1 MKTLRNSSI
10 ITLAVVALALL
21 VATPMAFAGS
31 ITYTSNTIP
40 DTTSISSNMGTLSV
54 NQFNNTSGPYAG
66 DILNSIDI
74 TLYGQGNVVFTAELI
89 QLTGS
94 GGNLTIDSLTTNVT
108 LTATG
113 ASAPVNLNLTG
124 TYTPGSPIVIT
135 TPGAGGEV
143 TTPST
148 TIPLGSMSS
157 GLLTDST
164 DLLDFTGTGDVN
176 FLLSGLAP
184 VFYTGSVSDGYLAAV
199 GGTTDAGGYAKVTYN
214 YSNGQPPSVPEPGT
228 LSLFGTG
235 LLGLAGM
242 LRYKFMK
249 SR

>member
-40 DTTSISSNMGTLSV
+40 DTTSVSSSMGTLSV
-54 NQFNNTSGPYAG
+54 SQFNNTSGPYAG
-66 DILNSIDI
+66 DMLNSIDI
-74 TLYGQGNVVFTAELI
+74 TLYGDGSVIFSYDLLNPSSL
-89 QLTGS
+89 S
-94 GGNLTIDSLTTNVT
+94 GGSLTINSITSTTT

-113 ASAPVNLNLTG
+113 ASSPVNLTLTG
-124 TYTPGSPIVIT
+124 TYTPGSQIVDT
-135 TPGAGGEV
+135 TVG
-143 TTPST
+143 TQYFTPST
-148 TIPLGSMSS
+148 ALPLGNMSS
-157 GLLTDST
+157 GTLTDHT
-164 DLLDFTGTGDVN
+164 DLVDFTGTGNIN
-176 FLLSGLAP
+176 FTLSGNAP
-184 VFYTGSVSDGYLAAV
+184 VSYNGLCTNGYICAL
-199 GGTTDAGGYAKVTYN
+199 GGNTDAGGYATVTYD